1 MARPSSPPVLAQIR
15 NSRSPSEQI
24 IALKALKNDIV
35 GHQQKKEMWVGLGV
49 VEPIVRIMISN
60 KSQGRHNSKE
70 RYDDRFTPDSN
81 ALSEREMVRLQ
92 ALCVIGSLANGE
104 LPLKSTTLKS
114 SLSLMVFGNSG

>member
-24 IALKALKNDIV
+24 VALKALKNDIV

-60 KSQGRHNSKE
+60 KSQGKQNNKE
-70 RYDDRFTPDSN
+70 RYDGRSAPDSDV
-81 ALSEREMVRLQ
+81 LSEKEMVRLQ

-104 LPLKSTTLKS
+104 LPLKSIILRS
-114 SLSLMVFGNSG
+114 SLSSTVLGDFG